1 MSSISESVDDR
12 LSGLPQDILSH
23 ILSLIPMKSAVQTSI
38 LSKRWRY
45 SWMFVTNLDFDD
57 IHSDPIHGLDILLNF
72 VDRALES
79 RQMSQVELFRLHFS
93 KIRAPVS
100 KVSSWIDWAVR
111 LNVREFDIHVIRL
124 ELPLSLLTCKT
135 LTKLSIGLS
144 GRMYHIWGP
153 QSPVNL
159 PCLKTLDIVLWKT
172 PFLIAFNLIHGCP
185 VIENLSLEV
194 KDCGDEKE
202 FKYNIPTLK
211 RLKLTYAYVTKDV
224 RNKVVLNV
232 PNLVYLFV
240 GGVLY
245 SSFVMEDLS
254 SLIEA
259 SVSIREK
266 EYRCYLLDG
275 LLKGIRGVQS
285 LSLQCASFH
294 LIDISARDLRLPVFS
309 NMKHLEL
316 KDIWEPKLIL
326 KLLHCSP
333 QLEHLCIEKN
343 PNDFWSYP
351 KWVPACVRRSL
362 TTLKYLKCDGR
373 KYDMEL
379 LKYLLRN
386 AEVLKMVTITW
397 ENLRIKE
404 QKRLAAQMLNFPR
417 TSRCCEI
424 QFIGS

>member
-1 MSSISESVDDR
+1 MSSISEDVDDR
-12 LSGLPQDILSH
+12 LSGLPEEIHSH
-23 ILSLIPMKSAVQTSI
+23 ILSLMPTKYAVRTSI

-57 IHSDPIHGLDILLNF
+57 IHIDPIHI

-79 RQMSQVELFRLHFS
+79 YQMSKVELFRVHFS
-93 KIRAPVS
+93 KIRAPES

-111 LNVREFDIHVIRL
+111 LNVRELDIHVIRL

-144 GRMYHIWGP
+144 GRRYNVLGP

-185 VIENLSLEV
+185 VIEDLSLEV
-194 KDCGDEKE
+194 KDCGDEKL

-211 RLKLTYAYVTKDV
+211 RLKLTYAYVINDV
-224 RNKVVLNV
+224 KNTVVLNV
-232 PNLVYLFV
+232 PNLEYLFV

-259 SVSIREK
+259 SVSIRETTD
-266 EYRCYLLDG
+266 CSLLVD
-275 LLKGIRGVQS
+275 LLKGISGVQS
-285 LSLQCASFH
+285 LSLQYFPH
-294 LIDISARDLRLPVFS
+294 RQRLPVFS
-309 NMKHLEL
+309 NTKHLEL
-316 KDIWEPKLIL
+316 KDLWEPKLIP
-326 KLLHCSP
+326 KLLDRFP
-333 QLEHLCIEKN
+333 RLQHLCIEK
-343 PNDFWSYP
+343 PKECLWRDP
-351 KWVPACVRRSL
+351 KWVPACIRTSL
-362 TTLKYLKCDGR
+362 TTLKFSKCNGR

-386 AEVLKMVTITW
+386 AEVLKTVTITW
-397 ENLRIKE
+397 EDLHKE
-404 QKRLAAQMLNFPR
+404 EKRRFAAQMHNFLR
-417 TSRCCEI
+417 A
-424 QFIGS
+424 F